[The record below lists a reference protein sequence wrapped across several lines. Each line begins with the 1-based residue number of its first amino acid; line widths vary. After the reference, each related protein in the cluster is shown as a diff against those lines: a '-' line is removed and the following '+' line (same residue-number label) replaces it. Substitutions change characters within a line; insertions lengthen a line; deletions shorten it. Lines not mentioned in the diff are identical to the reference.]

1 MRTPETAGFEPAT
14 EQALGLLFVS
24 AASRIVQYGTYG
36 TSQSVIYGHEEN
48 GLPITDVG
56 PAWRFIL
63 NANVLREQFPE
74 QAETLGVGG
83 NVGLTYV
90 LQHYSFTH
98 NSEDI
103 LYVPPTCQFRIP
115 KEDDLLRPET
125 LYVELGIRDG
135 NKLIGTDDRYRE
147 SAMPRVMDKEA
158 GTLEE
163 KWEAEIEA
171 RRLEIELGLDKI
183 SRGECAA
190 LQTIVK
196 HLGTLA
202 ERQAGQDQ
210 TEP

>member
-24 AASRIVQYGTYG
+24 AASRIVQYGTYD
-36 TSQSVIYGHEEN
+36 TSQSVIYDHEED

-74 QAETLGVGG
+74 QTETLGVGG

-90 LQHYSFTH
+90 LQHYSLGQ
-98 NSEDI
+98 NYEDL
-103 LYVPPTCQFRIP
+103 LYSAPMCQFRIP

-125 LYVELGIRDG
+125 LYVELGVQNG
-135 NKLIGTDDRYRE
+135 NKLIGRADRYRE
-147 SAMPRVMDKEA
+147 SAMPRAIDKAE
-158 GTLEE
+158 TLEK

-171 RRLEIELGLDKI
+171 KRLQIELGLDKI
-183 SRGECAA
+183 SRDECTA